1 MPKVI
6 PGYRDDA
13 RKKIIAS
20 GLEVMS
26 KKGYC
31 ATTLDDIAA
40 HVGVSKTTLYLYF
53 SNKEDLVLEIVRS
66 VHHDIHTTALH
77 LFQTEPML
85 TAYEHLFEIL
95 VGVDLERF
103 GFTHDVLA
111 LAARN
116 SEIRKIYQEHMS
128 DVIDNATQGIV
139 CLQKR
144 GIARTDIDPKTMALS
159 LISLMNG
166 LSMMVLKGMPKEE
179 VRMRFHEIGMVILGI
194 DETTESTGPCT

>member
-53 SNKEDLVLEIVRS
+53 TNKEDLVLEIIRS

-85 TAYEHLFEIL
+85 TAYEHLFETVI
-95 VGVDLERF
+95 GFDLERL

-111 LAARN
+111 LSARN

-128 DVIDNATQGIV
+128 AVIENATLGIV

-144 GIARTDIDPKTMALS
+144 GIARTDMDPRTMALS

-166 LSMMVLKGMPKEE
+166 FSMMVLKGMAKEE
-179 VRMRFHEIGMVILGI
+179 VRLRFHEIGLVILGI
-194 DETTESTGPCT
+194 DETSESAGPCI